1 MSNESSGTE
10 FFAGLVVGGLIGAA
24 LALLLAPQSGEE
36 TRAQL
41 AEKKQDWQH
50 VANESLADSRVKADV
65 MLADARAKA
74 ENIVAEAKAKADAMK
89 VQAKEKG
96 SELQQKGKQTL
107 EAQSSELKEV
117 AAKVVK
123 RDEDDTPAESE
134 A

>member
-1 MSNESSGTE
+1 MSNESNGTE

-41 AEKKQDWQH
+41 SEKKLDWQH
-50 VANESLADSRVKADV
+50 VANESLADSRIKADV

-74 ENIVAEAKAKADAMK
+74 ENIVADAKAKADAMK
-89 VQAKEKG
+89 AQAKEKG
-96 SELQQKGKQTL
+96 SELQQKGKETL
-107 EAQSSELKEV
+107 EAQSEKLKEV
-117 AAKVVK
+117 AAKVAN
-123 RDEDDTPAESE
+123 RGEDGTEAEAE